1 MSKNNKDATPSKPK
15 GRKKSAGQTWLD
27 RAVRAVFWWVMR
39 MGMRVA
45 LFVGLV
51 VVCSTAFYYV
61 TLPPVGDLFD
71 GREKGSVTLLD
82 RQGDVFAWRGDQYGG
97 DLRAGDASPH
107 LVKAITA
114 AEDRRFY
121 SHFGIDPRGL
131 ARAMVANARAGR
143 FVQGGSTLT
152 QQVAKNVF
160 LTSERTIER
169 KLKEIPVALALE
181 WKYSKDEILSIYL
194 NRVYLGA
201 GTTGFEA
208 AAQRYFGKSARV
220 VNLSEAA
227 MLAGLL
233 KAPSKFAPTT
243 NIGRSQGRASV
254 IINAMLETGAITKA
268 DAARAL
274 ANPAELSREAAART
288 GAHFADW
295 VMEEGPAYLTA
306 ATGEDVVIRTT
317 FDARLQAAAESS
329 LAHIF
334 DTKVK
339 SGSPAEAAIV
349 VMDLDGSVRAIVG
362 GRNPKA
368 QTFNRATQALRQ
380 TGSAFKPIVYAAA
393 MERGYGPYDT
403 IVDEPLTMTI
413 HGKTWSPRNYN
424 GRYQGAMT
432 LTDALVN
439 SINTVAVRLSERTG
453 RKRVRALATDLGL
466 TTPIAEGP
474 ALALGVSEATLL
486 EMTAVYAAI
495 ANGGRR
501 APPVGISEI
510 RLRGDD
516 DPLMSADAP
525 GAGVQVISPDS
536 AAKVTA
542 MMRAVIREGT
552 GRRANLGDRPAAG
565 KTGTTQGARD
575 AWFIGYTADYVIG
588 VWMGKDDNAPLTGVT
603 GGGLPAD
610 IWRETAMRVHD
621 GLPIRPL
628 NADFGGG
635 GSGVASSGGAPSDD
649 DSIVRSIFKDVVTLL
664 GGSGGGGGQ
673 SGGGNAPSTERIDR

>member
-1 MSKNNKDATPSKPK
+1 MSKETKNKTPSKPK
-15 GRKKSAGQTWLD
+15 GKTKAGGQTWLD
-27 RAVRAVFWWVMR
+27 RAVRAVFWWFVR

-45 LFVGLV
+45 FFVALV
-51 VVCSTAFYYV
+51 IACSTGFYYI

-71 GREKGSVTLLD
+71 GRDKGSVTLLD

-131 ARAMVANARAGR
+131 MRAMVANARAKR

-160 LTSERTIER
+160 LSNERTIER

-181 WKYSKDEILSIYL
+181 LKYSKDEILSIYL

-208 AAQRYFGKSARV
+208 AAQRYFSKSARV

-233 KAPSKFAPTT
+233 KAPSRYAPTT
-243 NIGRSQGRASV
+243 NIDRAQGRASV
-254 IINAMLETGAITKA
+254 IINAMRETEVISKA
-268 DAARAL
+268 EAVRAL
-274 ANPAELSREAAART
+274 ANPAQLSREAAARI

-295 VMEEGPAYLTA
+295 VMEEGPTYLTA

-317 FDARLQAAAESS
+317 FDAKIQTAAEDALS
-329 LAHIF
+329 HIF
-334 DTKVK
+334 ETKVK
-339 SGSPAEAAIV
+339 PGSPAEAAIV
-349 VMDLDGSVRAIVG
+349 VMDHSGAVRALVG
-362 GRNPKA
+362 GRNA
-368 QTFNRATQALRQ
+368 RAETFNRATQALRQ

-393 MERGYGPYDT
+393 MERGFGVYDT
-403 IVDEPLTMTI
+403 MVDEPLTMKVYS
-413 HGKTWSPRNYN
+413 KTWSPRNYN

-432 LTDALVN
+432 LSDALAQ
-439 SINTVAVRLSERTG
+439 SINTIAVRLSEKTG
-453 RKRVRALATDLGL
+453 RKRVQALATDLGL
-466 TTPIAEGP
+466 STPIADGP
-474 ALALGVSEATLL
+474 AVALGVSEATLL
-486 EMTAVYAAI
+486 EMTAVYAAF

-501 APPVGISEI
+501 ATPVGISEI
-510 RLRGDD
+510 ILRGDET
-516 DPLMSADAP
+516 PLMSADAP
-525 GAGVQVISPDS
+525 GAGAQVISPDS
-536 AAKVTA
+536 AAKVTM
-542 MMRAVIREGT
+542 MMRGVIEHGT
-552 GRRANLGDRPAAG
+552 GKRADLGGRQAAG

-575 AWFIGYTADYVIG
+575 AWFVGYTADYVIG
-588 VWMGKDDNAPLTGVT
+588 VWMGKDDNAPLKGVT

-610 IWRETAMRVHD
+610 IWRETALRVHK
-621 GLPIRPL
+621 GLPLRPL
-628 NADFGGG
+628 KTDFERTGP
-635 GSGVASSGGAPSDD
+635 SVAASGGADD
-649 DSIVRSIFKDVVTLL
+649 DDGIVRSIFKDVVTLL
-664 GGSGGGGGQ
+664 GGGGGTG
-673 SGGGNAPSTERIDR
+673 SGVENNAPSADRIDR